1 MGSIEALFSAAAK
14 ARLSAYAPY
23 SGFSVGAALR
33 TVSGAIFSGANVENA
48 AYPIGTCAEAAA
60 IAAMVAAGQR
70 RIAEILII
78 GEGDALVTPCGACRQ
93 RMRERQDSRCRNH
106 GGPRDVHLECF
117 CRRLSAQA

>member
-23 SGFSVGAALR
+23 WGFAVGAARR

-70 RIAEILII
+70 RIAVTYHRGRRCL
-78 GEGDALVTPCGACRQ
+78 GHAL
-93 RMRERQDSRCRNH
+93 
-106 GGPRDVHLECF
+106 
-117 CRRLSAQA
+117 RRLPSLLDWVRRLVPGYPSEEAPFPLADREMSWI